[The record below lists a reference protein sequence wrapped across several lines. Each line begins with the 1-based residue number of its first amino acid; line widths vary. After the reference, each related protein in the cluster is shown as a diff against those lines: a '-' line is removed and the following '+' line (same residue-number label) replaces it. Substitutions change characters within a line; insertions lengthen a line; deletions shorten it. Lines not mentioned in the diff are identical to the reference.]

1 VKAGIGDRTYFE
13 DVVVGTE
20 HETPA
25 ITVTQAHVTLYA
37 GITGDAPMG
46 EEPGVAP
53 ALLALGLSTGL
64 GWRIERPPL
73 VVLAFMSIDWKIE
86 RPLRVGDTVRSVSR
100 TAVKRSMREGG
111 VVIEEHRIVDAHGT
125 VLQQGRF
132 TFLVAKRPA
141 A

>member
-1 VKAGIGDRTYFE
+1 MSAGIADRTYFE
-13 DVVVGTE
+13 DVVVGSE

-25 ITVTQAHVTLYA
+25 MTVTQAHVMLYR
-37 GITGDAPMG
+37 GVTGDGPIG
-46 EEPGVAP
+46 DEPGVAP
-53 ALLALGLSTGL
+53 ELLALGLSTGL

-100 TAVKRSMREGG
+100 TAVKRSLRDGG
-111 VVIEEHRIVDAHGT
+111 VVIEEHRIVDHHGA